1 MKNTEQLFNAL
12 ISNDEAQIQ
21 DFTSAALDEKLRLA
35 FDIRKVGLTANI
47 FNKTVSESSDID
59 ENYEK
64 ALRVKKAISNT
75 KTSIKAKQDTLTSYQ
90 QSPKANTPEYRE
102 KIAKVKEV
110 LLDLRAQLQNQEAY
124 LRKVQA
130 EK

>member
-12 ISNDEAQIQ
+12 ISNDEVQIQ
-21 DFTSAALDEKLRLA
+21 DFASAALDEKLRLA

-59 ENYEK
+59 EDYEK
-64 ALRVKKAISNT
+64 ALRVKTAISNT
-75 KTSIKAKQDTLTSYQ
+75 KTSIKAKQDTLASYQ
-90 QSPKANTPEYRE
+90 RSPKANTPEYRE

-110 LLDLRAQLQNQEAY
+110 LLDLSAQLQNQEAY